1 MGVAQAEMGQLH
13 ARLEI
18 TLGRQAELR
27 EIRAID
33 FNRLFSGKL
42 VLSQVAE
49 IFDEDQLKSVSLEHS
64 AFRLTR
70 AFP

>member
-1 MGVAQAEMGQLH
+1 MGVAQAEIGQLH

-33 FNRLFSGKL
+33 FKRLFRCKL

-49 IFDEDQLKSVSLEHS
+49 IFDKDQLKSVSLEHPV
-64 AFRLTR
+64 FRLTSST
-70 AFP
+70 